1 MTLQNKRNIAIIA
14 LLSAG
19 FFVFY
24 GWLLPRFDVSAPD
37 KNLLSLDL
45 LPQYT
50 LSDINSLF
58 TSIGHEGIQQYY
70 NFLILDYLY
79 ILIYCVL
86 TFFILKYLLNN
97 SGRLGEKISVIRWF
111 PFFVGLIDCIENINT
126 FVFLKLFPEI
136 SVSHARFGSF
146 VSTSKWYAASI
157 LAGIIICLLFYIV
170 LRSLFW
176 KLKHMKYN

>member
-1 MTLQNKRNIAIIA
+1 MTLQNKKNIAIIV

-24 GWLLPRFDVSAPD
+24 GWLLPYFDVSIPD
-37 KNLLSLDL
+37 RNIISLDL
-45 LPQYT
+45 LPSYT
-50 LSDINSLF
+50 LSEINSLF
-58 TSIGHEGIQQYY
+58 TSIGHDGVKQYY
-70 NFLILDYLY
+70 YFLITDYFF
-79 ILIYCVL
+79 ILIYCFL
-86 TFFILKYLLNN
+86 AYYTLKYLVNN

-111 PFFVGLIDCIENINT
+111 PFFVGLMDCIENINT